1 MRRLV
6 LSAAHKSSGKTT
18 LTLGLL
24 RAFADRG
31 LAVQP
36 FKKGPD
42 YIDPLW
48 HGLAAGRP
56 SWNLDFFTMGRD
68 EIAAT
73 FAAKAHDADLALVEG
88 NKGLYDGMDVE
99 GADSSG
105 ALAHLLKAP
114 VVLVIDTRGMTRGV
128 APLVLG
134 YRAFDPGLAIKGVIL
149 NQVAGPRHEKKLRE
163 ALARYADIPV
173 LGALARDP
181 GLVIAERH
189 LGLVPA
195 NEASE
200 AEVAVARIAKA
211 VADQIDLER
220 LLELAEAGPFPQRA
234 APKPA
239 APKPD
244 LRIGI
249 ARDAAFGFYYPDD
262 LEAFAQG
269 GARLV
274 PFDTLGDAKLPEG
287 LDGLFIGGGFPE
299 THLDRLAANRS
310 LIEDIRGRLGA
321 GLPAYAECGG
331 LMYLARSIRW
341 GDRQAQMVG
350 AIPGEVVMHDRPMG
364 RGYVQLEE
372 TGAGPWPL
380 MWPKGGAVVAH
391 EFHHS
396 TLEGLA
402 PGGRFAYRVARGAGI
417 DGAHDGLVIGNLVA
431 TYAHLRQVGETPWV
445 DCFLAFVR
453 QVKKA

>member
-18 LTLGLL
+18 VTLGLL

-68 EIAAT
+68 EIAQT
-73 FAAKAHDADLALVEG
+73 FAAKAQGADLALVEG
-88 NKGLYDGMDVE
+88 NKGLHDGMDVE
-99 GADSSG
+99 GSDGTG

-173 LGALARDP
+173 LGAIARDP
-181 GLVIAERH
+181 TLTIAERH

-195 NEASE
+195 NEAGAAE
-200 AEVAVARIAKA
+200 AAVARIAKA
-211 VADQIDLER
+211 VAAQVDLDR
-220 LLELAEAGPFPQRA
+220 LLDLAEAGPMPAPPTPKRA
-234 APKPA
+234 APR
-239 APKPD
+239 PD

-262 LEAFAQG
+262 LDAFAQA
-269 GARLV
+269 GAQLL
-274 PFDTLGDAKLPEG
+274 PFDSLTDPKLPEN

-299 THLDRLAANRS
+299 THLDALTANRG
-310 LIEDIRGRLGA
+310 LRRDIGEKLAA

-341 GDRQAQMVG
+341 GDRQAEMVG
-350 AIPGEVVMHDRPMG
+350 AIPGHVVMHDRPMG
-364 RGYVQLEE
+364 RGYVRLEE
-372 TGAGPWPL
+372 TGDGPWPL
-380 MWPKGGAVVAH
+380 MRPEGGVIVAH

-396 TLEGLA
+396 TLEGL
-402 PGGRFAYRVARGAGI
+402 PDGGRFAYRVARGAGI
-417 DGAHDGLVIGNLVA
+417 DGARDGLVIGHLLA

-445 DCFLAFVR
+445 DRFLAFVR
-453 QVKKA
+453 RVRKA